1 MDDRPKIILFIA
13 AIVVLG
19 MPLLGR
25 LVYEE
30 PAPMLHTEVAANNP
44 TLQTLLIQQTQ
55 LNGLTLQDTVWNF
68 GGTTILLQPGRYA
81 RVSAPDVPMPI
92 QGRWALRGQ
101 DLVIT
106 AGTRRYEAR
115 VVGNQILYNG
125 VPVQRIR

>member
-1 MDDRPKIILFIA
+1 
-13 AIVVLG
+13 
-19 MPLLGR
+19 
-25 LVYEE
+25 
-30 PAPMLHTEVAANNP
+30 MLHTEVAANNP